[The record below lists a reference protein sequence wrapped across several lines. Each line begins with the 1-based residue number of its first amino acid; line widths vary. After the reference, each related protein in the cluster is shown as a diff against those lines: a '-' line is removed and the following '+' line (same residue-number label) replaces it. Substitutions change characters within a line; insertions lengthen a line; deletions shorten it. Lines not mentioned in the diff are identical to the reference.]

1 MECRDQSC
9 TKRNSKFH
17 RWEIHF
23 GRFRRNTIESSWH
36 SALIKGE
43 CVRQDKTVRE
53 TKTKQP
59 IRFCDLTRSWDTNRN
74 WFSSRNVREISSSK
88 NRTTRLGQ
96 LYINISL
103 SGSILFVILT
113 NLRDLSVVWVRV
125 LSDDP
130 TPADCLPNHERV
142 HRPLHV
148 VWWVLLRL
156 QYSYCCH
163 TEQIIQIF
171 WKAISR
177 PI

>member
-1 MECRDQSC
+1 MHKYIQNRTDDKSILAWLRKSFWNPFNWSVIVVVCHWCDRRDQSC

-88 NRTTRLGQ
+88 KGTTRLGQ
-96 LYINISL
+96 LYLQVGQSSRAHSCFRGGRLN
-103 SGSILFVILT
+103 
-113 NLRDLSVVWVRV
+113 
-125 LSDDP
+125 
-130 TPADCLPNHERV
+130 PAF
-142 HRPLHV
+142 
-148 VWWVLLRL
+148 L
-156 QYSYCCH
+156 QKPVG
-163 TEQIIQIF
+163 T
-171 WKAISR
+171 
-177 PI
+177 

>member
-1 MECRDQSC
+1 MHKYIQNRTDDKSILAWLRKSFWNPFNWSVIVVVCHWCDRRDQSC

-88 NRTTRLGQ
+88 KGTTRLGQ
-96 LYINISL
+96 LYL
-103 SGSILFVILT
+103 EVFAF
-113 NLRDLSVVWVRV
+113 
-125 LSDDP
+125 SDDHGSFIFYISSTT
-130 TPADCLPNHERV
+130 TPRSAYSLY
-142 HRPLHV
+142 
-148 VWWVLLRL
+148 LLASMCWAL
-156 QYSYCCH
+156 AV
-163 TEQIIQIF
+163 E
-171 WKAISR
+171 
-177 PI
+177 

>member
-96 LYINISL
+96 LYVFSFWPRNLSLLPWLSSSCSFCSMSRTILRESKQICQNIPVGSL
-103 SGSILFVILT
+103 FY
-113 NLRDLSVVWVRV
+113 LSY
-125 LSDDP
+125 
-130 TPADCLPNHERV
+130 TGCLV
-142 HRPLHV
+142 HH
-148 VWWVLLRL
+148 
-156 QYSYCCH
+156 S
-163 TEQIIQIF
+163 
-171 WKAISR
+171 
-177 PI
+177 

>member
-96 LYINISL
+96 LY
-103 SGSILFVILT
+103 
-113 NLRDLSVVWVRV
+113 
-125 LSDDP
+125 
-130 TPADCLPNHERV
+130 
-142 HRPLHV
+142 
-148 VWWVLLRL
+148 LLRGQTKNHAEHKL
-156 QYSYCCH
+156 AEVISKGLILCRVSECCCTTSTNRSGVEPLGLH
-163 TEQIIQIF
+163 LDPDFGPGPTTLHLRLWCPTDETTIHLYL
-171 WKAISR
+171 
-177 PI
+177 